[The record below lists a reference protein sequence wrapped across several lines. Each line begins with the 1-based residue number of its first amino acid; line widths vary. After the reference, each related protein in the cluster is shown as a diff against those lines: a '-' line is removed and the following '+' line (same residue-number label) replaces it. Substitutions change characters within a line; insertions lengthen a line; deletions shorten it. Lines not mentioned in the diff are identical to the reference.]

1 MPRLQRNFHSSSAC
15 GPAHEIPSV
24 SFTRT
29 CLNLTHPKTIDTG
42 DRPYKCQHCGD
53 QFARSDLLSR
63 HVNKCHSSE
72 KPTSAPNNRR
82 KGSTSATRATTS
94 KQACD
99 QCVITNLPCDG
110 SNPCCEYSYIF
121 PSTRNEHTP
130 TIHPAKCISRKCRC
144 TFVKFHRQTA
154 PIGPGHPAP
163 SLPNDKQVNHNPTF
177 SLDHILPSEEY
188 LLNNPHNASI
198 TLPGLSGAQIYH
210 HTSAASTA
218 ISHQPDFSFAANS
231 LYPSSDPNPSDPDY
245 SARYRAQAELLY
257 RSGIM
262 DHPNQQ
268 PTPTLTQRVR
278 YNPNTDPV
286 QTTSQPT
293 THDDTR
299 FSLSTATW
307 GASTARQDRLDHND
321 FGYHV
326 NNNNRPHSQHGYPL
340 SIPQHFSASSDLC
353 DFRFNRHDSV
363 DDSDS
368 ASTSELG
375 HSSDH
380 SSFYDSPTIPQ
391 GISDNPSTHGD
402 TRKSDNQERFSSAFG
417 LMSLDDPN
425 VVAGITSDGTPFFSN
440 HNGESIVGEDV
451 LMNIGKANIPDQ
463 LSSAS
468 GTISANGM
476 TPREAEF
483 RDLREFWKQYI
494 RTPLTGPNS
503 NNASFP
509 LATPTPNNVHGQ
521 LEAPKPAP
529 GKKLSRVA
537 SLPSVKTPPVASDV
551 GPMGHHYH
559 NEGRNNNNPAAA
571 NNHRSHLHSHMGPD
585 DLQSYERAVLAR
597 KTNINLNLPRKRHGT
612 TSGAFYHGRV
622 NDSTIPP
629 SLSTSSCI
637 PPIVQRRPS
646 SSAAE
651 IRASSTSSESDS
663 GDGNARPSFK
673 RLPSTTLEPTYSKRT
688 LLSLAN
694 GSEDYAESNNAND
707 QSNAG
712 STSES
717 HNSYSMQ
724 VPAQDRHRR
733 MGMT

>member
-1 MPRLQRNFHSSSAC
+1 MAGDHKCPVCNAT
-15 GPAHEIPSV
+15 
-24 SFTRT
+24 FTRPQ
-29 CLNLTHPKTIDTG
+29 HVARHMRSHTG

-63 HVNKCHSSE
+63 HVNKCHSAE
-72 KPTSAPNNRR
+72 KPTSALNNRR

-110 SNPCCEYSYIF
+110 SNPCS
-121 PSTRNEHTP
+121 
-130 TIHPAKCISRKCRC
+130 KCISRKCRC

-163 SLPNDKQVNHNPTF
+163 PLPNDKQLNHNQTF

-188 LLNNPHNASI
+188 LLNNPSNASI
-198 TLPGLSGAQIYH
+198 TLPGLSGVPIYH
-210 HTSAASTA
+210 HSSAASTTVPPQ
-218 ISHQPDFSFAANS
+218 SDFSFSANS
-231 LYPSSDPNPSDPDY
+231 LYPSSDLHPSDSNY

-257 RSGIM
+257 RTGLINNPSQQSPM
-262 DHPNQQ
+262 TTHPQ
-268 PTPTLTQRVR
+268 PAR
-278 YNPNTDPV
+278 YNPNADPI
-286 QTTSQPT
+286 PT
-293 THDDTR
+293 TNHPNPSHDHTR

-307 GASTARQDRLDHND
+307 GASTARQDRLDHNN
-321 FGYHV
+321 FAYHV
-326 NNNNRPHSQHGYPL
+326 NNDNRPHSQHGYPL
-340 SIPQHFSASSDLC
+340 SIPQKFSAPSDPY
-353 DFRFNRHDSV
+353 DFRYNRHDSI

-368 ASTSELG
+368 ASVSASEFG

-391 GISDNPSTHGD
+391 GISDNPSTHAD
-402 TRKSDNQERFSSAFG
+402 TRKSDNPERFSSAFG

-451 LMNIGKANIPDQ
+451 LMNLGKVNVPDQ
-463 LSSAS
+463 MSSAS
-468 GTISANGM
+468 GGITAAGM

-521 LEAPKPAP
+521 LEAPKPTS
-529 GKKLSRVA
+529 GKKLARVA

-551 GPMGHHYH
+551 GPIGHHYYAS
-559 NEGRNNNNPAAA
+559 NEARNNNSTNPTSAHS
-571 NNHRSHLHSHMGPD
+571 HRSHLHSHMGPD

-612 TSGAFYHGRV
+612 TSGAFYRGRA
-622 NDSTIPP
+622 DDPIIPT
-629 SLSTSSCI
+629 SLSATSSV

-646 SSAAE
+646 SSATE
-651 IRASSTSSESDS
+651 IRAPSTSSESDG

-673 RLPSTTLEPTYSKRT
+673 RLPSTTLEPTYSKRA
-688 LLSLAN
+688 LLSIPN
-694 GSEDYAESNNAND
+694 GSEDYAESNNSPAGNS

-712 STSES
+712 STTES
-717 HNSYSMQ
+717 HNSYSIH
-724 VPAQDRHRR
+724 DRHRR
-733 MGMT
+733 MSMT

>member
-1 MPRLQRNFHSSSAC
+1 MPQTTGAKVPPLQRA
-15 GPAHEIPSV
+15 PLP
-24 SFTRT
+24 
-29 CLNLTHPKTIDTG
+29 
-42 DRPYKCQHCGD
+42 
-53 QFARSDLLSR
+53 RSRLA
-63 HVNKCHSSE
+63 
-72 KPTSAPNNRR
+72 TSAWSQTFPATAPTPAV
-82 KGSTSATRATTS
+82 STPTIPLRQ
-94 KQACD
+94 KE
-99 QCVITNLPCDG
+99 L
-110 SNPCCEYSYIF
+110 
-121 PSTRNEHTP
+121 TP
-130 TIHPAKCISRKCRC
+130 TIHLAKCISRKCRC

-188 LLNNPHNASI
+188 LLNNPNNASI
-198 TLPGLSGAQIYH
+198 TLPGLSGAPIYH
-210 HTSAASTA
+210 HPSAASTA
-218 ISHQPDFSFAANS
+218 IPPQSDFPFSANA
-231 LYPSSDPNPSDPDY
+231 LYPAPDPHPSDSDY
-245 SARYRAQAELLY
+245 SARYRAQAEHFY
-257 RSGIM
+257 NSGVLSN
-262 DHPNQQ
+262 PNQQ
-268 PTPTLTQRVR
+268 SPRATHAQLTR
-278 YNPNTDPV
+278 YNPNADPV
-286 QTTSQPT
+286 PTTSHPT
-293 THDDTR
+293 APHDHTR

-307 GASTARQDRLDHND
+307 GASTARQDRLDHNN
-321 FGYHV
+321 FAYHV
-326 NNNNRPHSQHGYPL
+326 SGNRPHSQHGYPL
-340 SIPQHFSASSDLC
+340 SIPQHFPASSDLY
-353 DFRFNRHDSV
+353 DFRYNRHDSI

-368 ASTSELG
+368 TSTSELG

-451 LMNIGKANIPDQ
+451 LMNIGKANMPDQ

-468 GTISANGM
+468 GAITAPGM

-503 NNASFP
+503 SNTSFP
-509 LATPTPNNVHGQ
+509 LATPTPNNVHGHGQ
-521 LEAPKPAP
+521 LEAPKPVP

-551 GPMGHHYH
+551 GPIGHHYYAP
-559 NEGRNNNNPAAA
+559 NESRNNNPTAA

-612 TSGAFYHGRV
+612 TSDAFYRSGV
-622 NDSTIPP
+622 DDSTIPI
-629 SLSTSSCI
+629 SLSTI
-637 PPIVQRRPS
+637 PSVVQRRPA

-651 IRASSTSSESDS
+651 IRTPSTSSESDG

-688 LLSLAN
+688 LLSLSN
-694 GSEDYAESNNAND
+694 GSEGYAESNNSAATND
-707 QSNAG
+707 QSNAEP
-712 STSES
+712 TSES

-724 VPAQDRHRR
+724 DRHRR
-733 MGMT
+733 MSMA